1 MDKEKNSE
9 PRKIRFVIILVIFYF
24 FVTLIIY
31 VLEYQKFITTSTSVT
46 LFAAIV
52 GPSVPA
58 FLAIYLSRYSE
69 QARVSRK
76 QELLFNISIRKEISE
91 ARKKHYEEL
100 STKLE
105 KIKELL
111 VQIKPRMTT
120 SYPKNPLLVDEI
132 ETDKI
137 KEYIEDASINN
148 HMEKFKNG
156 VQDFSLQKLVDL
168 SQDVSKVKHEV
179 MGFENLILSE
189 LQRQLKP
196 NSSITSDKT
205 AKNTTN
211 KTCIG
216 TDNLIIV
223 LVNIWMELCNSKNT
237 KEEFIKGYFPQRP
250 KINNLKNETIG
261 NWDIGTPNLKF
272 RNQLVLTYTGNL
284 LANYDVLD
292 IVKAIILTPSLLS
305 KFKELYEKTEAINQY
320 ITKAKEIIDKIKLEI
335 SEGRYTE
342 AYNCCPYHEI
352 DLSNL

>member
-9 PRKIRFVIILVIFYF
+9 PRKVRFFIILVIFYF

-31 VLEYQKFITTSTSVT
+31 VLDYKGFITTSTSVT

-69 QARVSRK
+69 KARVSRK
-76 QELLFNISIRKEISE
+76 QELLLNISIRKEISQ

-100 STKLE
+100 SIKLE
-105 KIKELL
+105 RVKKLL
-111 VQIKPRMTT
+111 VTIKPRKPS
-120 SYPKNPLLVDEI
+120 SYPENPLLVDEI

-137 KEYIEDASINN
+137 KEFIEDASIKN
-148 HMEKFKNG
+148 HMEQFKNG
-156 VQDFSLQKLVDL
+156 VYNFSLQKLVDL
-168 SQDVSKVKHEV
+168 SQDASKANQEV
-179 MGFENLILSE
+179 MGFENPILSE
-189 LQRQLKP
+189 LQSQLKP

-205 AKNTTN
+205 AKNIAN

-223 LVNIWMELCNSKNT
+223 LFNIWMELCNSKKT
-237 KEEFIKGYFPQRP
+237 EEEFIKVYFPQRP
-250 KINNLKNETIG
+250 NLNNLKNETIG
-261 NWDIGTPNLKF
+261 NWDIETPNLKF
-272 RNQLVLTYTGNL
+272 RNQLVLTYTDNL

-305 KFKELYEKTEAINQY
+305 KFKKLYENGEAINQY
-320 ITKAKEIIDKIKLEI
+320 ITKAKDIIDEIKLEI
-335 SEGRYTE
+335 SELRYIE

-352 DLSNL
+352 ELSNL